1 MYIHA
6 GSQPLYNGAPLTTEE
21 SVYATYQYA
30 IRNKLSY
37 QATSQLL
44 DLIGVHLPSPNSYPS
59 SFYAL
64 KKYVSRMT
72 TLALNKFCST
82 CLAEVPKEHK
92 HCCKSECKHSS
103 LCYYTVLP
111 FQEHLESIFAGIV
124 IMLVLSPGHSHFEKL
139 GVAWRCGYNIMYVSY
154 HYYSLVKV
162 MSVYT

>member
-37 QATSQLL
+37 QATAQLL

-64 KKYVSRMT
+64 KRHVSRMT
-72 TLALNKFCST
+72 TLALKKFCST

-92 HCCKSECKHSS
+92 HCCQRECKVKHSS
-103 LCYYTVLP
+103 LCYYAVLP
-111 FQEHLESIFAGIV
+111 FQEHLESIFAGIILLV
-124 IMLVLSPGHSHFEKL
+124 SSPVFQCCMLKH
-139 GVAWRCGYNIMYVSY
+139 
-154 HYYSLVKV
+154 
-162 MSVYT
+162 